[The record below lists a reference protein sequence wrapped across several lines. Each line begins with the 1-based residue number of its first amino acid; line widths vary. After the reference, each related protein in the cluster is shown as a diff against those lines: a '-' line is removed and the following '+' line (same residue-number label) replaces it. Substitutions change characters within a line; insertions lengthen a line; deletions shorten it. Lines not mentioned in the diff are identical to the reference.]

1 MVQGRKTIDPR
12 GEKKAMFGFTIL
24 PSIHHDFK
32 EYCSDHRLSMS
43 ETIEDLMIRLMDE
56 DNDVI
61 SLARQKAELE
71 RHLDLVTYKYE
82 RDRIEMESLQADVAT
97 ITQRM
102 NTIRM
107 DANKDRYK
115 TYLEENHPDL
125 IKD

>member
-1 MVQGRKTIDPR
+1 
-12 GEKKAMFGFTIL
+12 
-24 PSIHHDFK
+24 
-32 EYCSDHRLSMS
+32 MS
-43 ETIEDLMIRLMDE
+43 ETIEDLMVRLMDE